1 MILLP
6 TLKSRVLEVKS
17 KAFDVTNRTLDVLA
31 PLPLLVM
38 RLWLAQEFI
47 YAGMTKLSASLSAPE
62 WFSGLDFP
70 FPVSLLPP
78 DYNWVLAGAGEVVLG
93 LLLVIGLLGRFAAL
107 GLLFVTWVAVYSV
120 HFDLGWAGWN
130 QIETDVG
137 LGYKV
142 PLMMG
147 VMLLVLAV
155 GGMGTWSADAWLRR
169 RADVTA

>member
-6 TLKSRVLEVKS
+6 SLKNRVL
-17 KAFDVTNRTLDVLA
+17 DVHNRALDVHNRVLDVLA
-31 PLPLLVM
+31 PLPFLVM

-47 YAGMTKLSASLSAPE
+47 YAGTTKLSAGLAAPE
-62 WFSGLDFP
+62 WFSGLAFP
-70 FPVSLLPP
+70 FPVSLLSS
-78 DYNWVLAGAGEVVLG
+78 DYNWVLAGVGEVMLG
-93 LLLVIGLLGRFAAL
+93 FLLVIGLMGRLAAL

-130 QIETDVG
+130 QIETDLG

-147 VMLLVLAV
+147 VMLLLLAV

-169 RADVTA
+169 RADSSA

>member
-1 MILLP
+1 MISLP
-6 TLKSRVLEVKS
+6 TLKSRALDVKS
-17 KAFDVTNRTLDVLA
+17 KAFDATHLALDGLA

-47 YAGMTKLSASLSAPE
+47 YAGTTKLSAGLAAPE

-93 LLLVIGLLGRFAAL
+93 LLLVVGLLGRFAAL

-130 QIETDVG
+130 QIETDLG

-155 GGMGTWSADAWLRR
+155 GGMGAWSADAWLRR
-169 RADVTA
+169 RAGVTS

>member
-1 MILLP
+1 MISLP
-6 TLKSRVLEVKS
+6 ILRNRALEVKS
-17 KAFDVTNRTLDVLA
+17 QALDVTRSTLDVLA

-47 YAGMTKLSASLSAPE
+47 FAGTTKLSAGLAAPE

-93 LLLVIGLLGRFAAL
+93 FLLIIGLLGRFAAL

-130 QIETDVG
+130 QIETDLG

-155 GGMGTWSADAWLRR
+155 GGMGAWSADAWLRR
-169 RADVTA
+169 RADSTA